1 MDKLIRTIGKVS
13 KKFLDSGSIGFST
26 EEDGPAK
33 WYNIKGDPET
43 IAGFAD
49 EMLNQGNVVEFE
61 YDGKVATN
69 FTLKEKVKQK
79 EKSWADDMTN
89 LDDLLDAAHKKGLIS
104 IKTEI
109 IQIDVEKKFAV
120 FKATVKGI
128 MASKVYVM
136 DKEDK
141 MHLET
146 EEIVGEFTGTGDAEN
161 IKAQEVGLAWI
172 RMAETR
178 SIVRALRWYT
188 NNAAVAVEETGES
201 SEKQEEVIGEKH

>member
-1 MDKLIRTIGKVS
+1 MEKLIRTISKVS

-33 WYNIKGDPET
+33 WYNIKGDPEV

-61 YDGKVATN
+61 YDGKVATK
-69 FTLKEKVKQK
+69 FTLKEKAKPK
-79 EKSWADDMTN
+79 EKNWADDMTN
-89 LDDLLDAAHKKGLIS
+89 LDDLLDAAHKKGVIS
-104 IKTEI
+104 IETEI

-120 FKATVKGI
+120 FKATVKGWI
-128 MASKVYVM
+128 GED
-136 DKEDK
+136 DKKAEK
-141 MHLET
+141 
-146 EEIVGEFTGTGDAEN
+146 IIGKFTGTGDAEN

-188 NNAAVAVEETGES
+188 NNANVAIEETGGES
-201 SEKQEEVIGEKH
+201 GSDKQDEVPGEKKQD

>member
-1 MDKLIRTIGKVS
+1 LKGGIMEKLIRTISKVS

-33 WYNIKGDPET
+33 WYNIKGDPEV

-61 YDGKVATN
+61 YDGKVATK
-69 FTLKEKVKQK
+69 FTLKEKAKPK
-79 EKSWADDMTN
+79 EKNWADDMTN
-89 LDDLLDAAHKKGLIS
+89 LDDLLDAAHKKGVIS
-104 IKTEI
+104 IETEI

-120 FKATVKGI
+120 FKATVKGWI
-128 MASKVYVM
+128 GED
-136 DKEDK
+136 DKKAEK
-141 MHLET
+141 
-146 EEIVGEFTGTGDAEN
+146 IIGKFTGTGDAEN

-188 NNAAVAVEETGES
+188 NNANVAIEETGGES
-201 SEKQEEVIGEKH
+201 GSDKQDEVPGEKKQD